1 MNKTSTQVQNRQRVT
16 LGAIAEDLNDG
27 DWEALYYATEDQI
40 ISLINANRISEDF
53 LARWQDYDEEMRS
66 LMQQAYKEQK

>member
-53 LARWQDYDEEMRS
+53 LARHQDYQEEMRS
-66 LMQQAYKEQK
+66 LIQQAYKEQE